1 MVMHSGTPKVEYQ
14 GCQSNRFKWGGGGG
28 MGGSEACLMILPGSQ
43 NCQISCTVLSFIPH
57 ELRFHL

>member
-14 GCQSNRFKWGGGGG
+14 GCQSSNKYTGGP
-28 MGGSEACLMILPGSQ
+28 SEACLMILPGSK

-57 ELRFHL
+57 ELRFYL